1 MDMNRLK
8 DGIREKVNT
17 VKMLAVF
24 CAGLL
29 SIGMTACDDGLD
41 VTQAYPFTVETM
53 PVPKELAK
61 GETAEIRCELVREGE
76 FDGAVYTI
84 RYFQFDG
91 EGTLKL
97 DNGLV
102 FQPNDR
108 YLLENEKFRLYYTSE
123 CDESQILT
131 ITVEVSISKGVMKR
145 LLAPAVLAVA
155 FSASLPAQN
164 TGTVGTP
171 ASFKDEAKAGLAVEL
186 IKKYEGLHDRS
197 DYPYY
202 GYGHCKLPGE
212 ELSYDMT
219 EAEAEKLLIR
229 DLEKRYRLFSKYGK
243 DALILTVLSYNV
255 GHGTLLGYGKH
266 PKSRLLKKL
275 EAGDRDIYKEYI
287 SYCHYKGRKIRSI
300 ERRRKME
307 FLLLYEK

>member
-1 MDMNRLK
+1 
-8 DGIREKVNT
+8 
-17 VKMLAVF
+17 
-24 CAGLL
+24 
-29 SIGMTACDDGLD
+29 
-41 VTQAYPFTVETM
+41 
-53 PVPKELAK
+53 
-61 GETAEIRCELVREGE
+61 
-76 FDGAVYTI
+76 
-84 RYFQFDG
+84 
-91 EGTLKL
+91 
-97 DNGLV
+97 
-102 FQPNDR
+102 
-108 YLLENEKFRLYYTSE
+108 
-123 CDESQILT
+123 
-131 ITVEVSISKGVMKR
+131 MKR
-145 LLAPAVLAVA
+145 LLAVTVLAVA
-155 FSASLPAQN
+155 FSASLPAQ
-164 TGTVGTP
+164 GTDETA
-171 ASFKDEAKAGLAVEL
+171 ASFHDEPKAELAVEL

-229 DLEKRYRLFSKYGK
+229 DLEKRYRLFRKYGK
-243 DALILTVLSYNV
+243 DALLLTVLSYNV

-266 PKSRLLKKL
+266 PKSRLVKKL

>member
-1 MDMNRLK
+1 
-8 DGIREKVNT
+8 
-17 VKMLAVF
+17 
-24 CAGLL
+24 
-29 SIGMTACDDGLD
+29 
-41 VTQAYPFTVETM
+41 
-53 PVPKELAK
+53 
-61 GETAEIRCELVREGE
+61 
-76 FDGAVYTI
+76 
-84 RYFQFDG
+84 
-91 EGTLKL
+91 
-97 DNGLV
+97 
-102 FQPNDR
+102 
-108 YLLENEKFRLYYTSE
+108 
-123 CDESQILT
+123 
-131 ITVEVSISKGVMKR
+131 MKR

-164 TGTVGTP
+164 TNETA
-171 ASFKDEAKAGLAVEL
+171 ASFHDEPKAELAVEL

-202 GYGHCKLPGE
+202 GYGHCRLEGE
-212 ELSYDMT
+212 ELSYGMT

-266 PKSRLLKKL
+266 PKSRLVKKL

-307 FLLLYEK
+307 FLLLYER